1 MNKITNRFLELFY
14 KISQIPRESGNEKKF
29 ADFLEMFAKENS
41 LECYRDENNN
51 VLIKKNGNKE
61 NNEPIILQTHMD
73 MVCVKKENSNHN
85 FEVDPIEIVKNG
97 NIISAKDTSLGADQ
111 GIGLSIMLL
120 ILESSEITHPDLE
133 CLFTSE
139 EETTFNGAVNFD
151 YSKLKGRKLINLDHC
166 KDDSVVIGC
175 DADICN
181 KYIFEGE
188 FITSDIPSYKINIS
202 NVKGG
207 NSGIEIERS
216 SESAIIIMAK
226 LLQELQIEEDV
237 LIYQISGGKSEGDIA
252 TSCECIIKTKIKN
265 LENKIKENLSEKNID
280 IQIDK
285 LINDLSFSLED
296 SKKIINEIINLKQG
310 LITTKNNII
319 TSGNIGIIET
329 AQNKVIITG
338 ILRSIEET
346 DLQKQNAENYII
358 SKINDFI
365 VKEIYQDSA
374 WIPNINSKL
383 KESYANSYCKIN
395 GEYPN
400 FEITHGGLE
409 CSCIAKRIPGL
420 DIISIGSI
428 IEDFHTINEKMY
440 ISSCEKTI
448 KTLFAFLESEI

>member
-1 MNKITNRFLELFY
+1 M
-14 KISQIPRESGNEKKF
+14 
-29 ADFLEMFAKENS
+29 
-41 LECYRDENNN
+41 
-51 VLIKKNGNKE
+51 
-61 NNEPIILQTHMD
+61 
-73 MVCVKKENSNHN
+73 
-85 FEVDPIEIVKNG
+85 
-97 NIISAKDTSLGADQ
+97 
-111 GIGLSIMLL
+111 
-120 ILESSEITHPDLE
+120 
-133 CLFTSE
+133 
-139 EETTFNGAVNFD
+139 
-151 YSKLKGRKLINLDHC
+151 INLDHC

-181 KYIFEGE
+181 KYIFKGE
-188 FITSDIPSYKINIS
+188 CITSDIPSYKINIS

-226 LLQELQIEEDV
+226 LLQELQIEEDL

-265 LENKIKENLSEKNID
+265 LENKIKENLSEKNIE

-346 DLQKQNAENYII
+346 DLQKQNAENHII
-358 SKINDFI
+358 SKNNDFI

-374 WIPNINSKL
+374 WIPNMKSKL
-383 KESYANSYCKIN
+383 KENYSNSYCKVN

-409 CSCIAKRIPGL
+409 CSCIAKRISGL
-420 DIISIGSI
+420 DMISIGSI

-440 ISSCEKTI
+440 VSSCEKTI
-448 KTLFAFLESEI
+448 KTLFAFLESKI